1 MTSWE
6 EFRRSVTIPGQS
18 RLRPATDAS
27 LDAFEKHA
35 GIPLPRSYREFVK
48 VFGACALGRRGVM
61 IAAPRRKRD
70 KHSRFDLISKADQMH
85 GICKASTMPA
95 PDLPQP
101 PDPAQTLR
109 MVFFASDG
117 MNKSFGWDPA
127 EVSVASNHEY
137 AVYSRYSDYE
147 PYTRLASSFEEF
159 VLSFCLGEEVK
170 RWREAGRPVGKKGF
184 DYEPDED
191 PRLYIAPY

>member
-6 EFRRSVTIPGQS
+6 EFRRSVTIPGQN
-18 RLRPATDAS
+18 RFRPATDAS

-35 GIPLPRSYREFVK
+35 KIKLPRSYREFVK
-48 VFGACALGRRGVM
+48 VFGPCALGGRGVM
-61 IAAPRRKRD
+61 IAAPQRKRD
-70 KHSRFDLISKADQMH
+70 KRSWIDLYTLADDMH
-85 GICKASTMPA
+85 GICSARPIGGGVPVVEPERA
-95 PDLPQP
+95 RRL
-101 PDPAQTLR
+101 
-109 MVFFASDG
+109 VFFASDG
-117 MNKSFGWDPA
+117 MAKSFGWDPA
-127 EVSVASNHEY
+127 EVSDASNHEY